1 MGGWVGGRRVDFG
14 MDHSV
19 FLVDGCIEIGQS
31 REGRPEEAIKGMNEI
46 RIGGLAKM
54 ADNVRWWRLPSP
66 PCRKDRL
73 FFSCCCGGGFVVC
86 VCVCVCVC
94 VSCVCV

>member
-54 ADNVRWWRLPSP
+54 ADKREVVEVTVTALPKGSFV
-66 PCRKDRL
+66 L
-73 FFSCCCGGGFVVC
+73 FLLLW
-86 VCVCVCVC
+86 
-94 VSCVCV
+94 